1 MSDPQSNKAAKPEVS
16 MKKKDGDHYTFRMK
30 KRDVHGLAALG
41 AIWFLWSQGGELAR
55 MFRNLVD
62 ALS

>member
-1 MSDPQSNKAAKPEVS
+1 